1 MKLFKEGS
9 FVEEIMN
16 DMQKNMVKRTAE
28 EEYGLSKLAE
38 AVDNLNSAAE
48 ILESAGLDIYA
59 EEITN
64 ILEKLASLK
73 INGKK

>member
-28 EEYGLSKLAE
+28 EEYGLSKLAK

>member
-16 DMQKNMVKRTAE
+16 DMQKNMVKRTVA
-28 EEYGLSKLAE
+28 EEYGLSKLAK